1 MKMQQVSFS
10 ELGSKLYIFFFL
22 CFHYPRVPLVALEVG
37 HAAPSLLLMMKRDK

>member
-10 ELGSKLYIFFFL
+10 ELGSKLYFFFV

-37 HAAPSLLLMMKRDK
+37 HTAPSLLLMMKRDK